1 MPLNAD
7 GDVGYGSV
15 SAGPTVG
22 LPGLAGNMGGAET
35 VPLLMPEPEP
45 EPEPYRWKP
54 LSKEELELTAGSPG
68 WKKFRS
74 RLVILFWLTWLAMLG
89 ASIAIIVQSPRP
101 VAPVLRWWQK
111 ELFYRLQ
118 PSLLM
123 DSEGGAVGGFEVMRE
138 RLPYLKSVG
147 VGALI
152 LEGVF
157 PKSISPSNLTEF
169 SHNIGTMPQ
178 FQQLLKEGQQEGMK
192 FLLDLC
198 DVEVIEEEPANTEG
212 LSDSSGYI
220 QYSLKFW
227 LEQGVYGFAIC
238 DTDAAYS
245 EKTLMKWKALLQQFS
260 EQDDERVLLVR
271 ETTDSFV
278 ASNVSSGA
286 VNASLVELVTRPL
299 LPPSAHPLSASE
311 VASAV
316 EESLQTPRT
325 EWPSWTVGGPVS
337 PELQRISM
345 VLLMTLPGTP
355 VVSDGEEVTPAENTT
370 VNAIGDE
377 IYIQDEGKKWR
388 SAIALFQ
395 SLSHSRAR
403 EEALLFGSFT
413 FLPFNTSS
421 STSPT
426 PPLAFLRSW
435 GCVHFLVLL
444 NLGAEPHALSPDWAP
459 SLPEG
464 GVFVTSTGMDRLGAV
479 SLETLSLQ
487 PQEAIVI
494 KLFEGGSYS

>member
-15 SAGPTVG
+15 SAGPGTVG
-22 LPGLAGNMGGAET
+22 LPGLAGNMCGTET
-35 VPLLMPEPEP
+35 VPLLMPEP

-54 LSKEELELTAGSPG
+54 LSKAELEITAGSPG

-101 VAPVLRWWQK
+101 VAPKLRWWQK
-111 ELFYRLQ
+111 VVFYRLQ
-118 PSLLM
+118 PALLM

-178 FQQLLKEGQQEGMK
+178 FQQLLKEGHHAGMK

-198 DVEVIEEEPANTEG
+198 DVEVLEQEPANTSEG
-212 LSDSSGYI
+212 LSDSSGYV

-227 LEQGVYGFAIC
+227 LEQGISGLAIC

-245 EKTLMKWKALLQQFS
+245 EKTLMEWKALLQQFS
-260 EQDDERVLLVR
+260 EQDNERVLVVR
-271 ETTDSFV
+271 EMTDSFV
-278 ASNVSSGA
+278 ALNVSSGGL
-286 VNASLVELVTRPL
+286 NASLVELTTRPL
-299 LPPSAHPLSASE
+299 LPLSAHPLSAAE
-311 VASAV
+311 MASAV
-316 EESLQTPRT
+316 EEGLQTPRT

-355 VVSDGEEVTPAENTT
+355 VVSDGEEVTPAE
-370 VNAIGDE
+370 
-377 IYIQDEGKKWR
+377 KWR
-388 SAIALFQ
+388 SAIGLFQ
-395 SLSHSRAR
+395 SLSEMRAR

-413 FLPFNTSS
+413 FLPFNASS

-444 NLGAEPHALSPDWAP
+444 NLGTEPHALSPDWAP

-464 GVFVTSTGMDRLGAV
+464 GVFVTSTGMDRLGAI
-479 SLETLSLQ
+479 SLEALSLR
-487 PQEAIVI
+487 PHEAIVI